1 MDGIFL
7 VNKPA
12 GVTSRDVVNKLS
24 KQLGV
29 KKIGHVGTLD
39 PFATGLLVV
48 VVGKGTKIAPFLE
61 KVDKHYIATLK
72 LGIKT
77 DTLDLEGK
85 VIDEKPVPELNKEIV
100 DSALKSFV
108 GKLEQVPPMFS
119 AIKCNGVPLYKLAR
133 SNIEVERKVRT
144 IEIYKT
150 RLLNLKNDEIRFSVK
165 CSKGTYIRT
174 FGEQIAEKLGTVGHL
189 IKLKRTKVGQFDLKD
204 ACEPNKII
212 RERLINC
219 VDALSHMDTIE
230 VDNKIAIDIKN
241 GKTIELTNHAQQV
254 LFVDEN
260 RNALAVYEKINEN
273 IYKCVRGLF

>member
-1 MDGIFL
+1 MDGVFL
-7 VNKPA
+7 VDKPA

-24 KQLGV
+24 KQLGI

-48 VVGKGTKIAPFLE
+48 VAGKGTKISPFLE
-61 KVDKHYIATLK
+61 KVDKQYIATLK

-85 VIDEKPVPELNKEIV
+85 IIETKEVPELDKETITNV
-100 DSALKSFV
+100 LKSFV
-108 GKLEQVPPMFS
+108 GKLDQVPPMFS

-144 IEIYKT
+144 IEIYKV
-150 RLLNLKNDEIRFSVK
+150 RLISFKGDEIRFSVC

-189 IKLKRTKVGQFDLKD
+189 IKLKRTKVGNFNLKD
-204 ACEPNKII
+204 AHAPNKIAACH
-212 RERLINC
+212 LIEC
-219 VDALSHMDTIE
+219 TEALSHMDIVV
-230 VDNKIAIDIKN
+230 VDDKLTADIKN
-241 GKTIELTNHAQQV
+241 GKTIELSNHDQQV
-254 LFVDEN
+254 LFVDETN
-260 RNALAVYEKINEN
+260 NVLAVYEKINDN

>member
-7 VNKPA
+7 VDKPA

-24 KQLGV
+24 KQLGE

-39 PFATGLLVV
+39 PFATGLLVI
-48 VVGKGTKIAPFLE
+48 VVGKGTKIAPFIE
-61 KVDKHYIATLK
+61 KVDKQYIATLK

-77 DTLDLEGK
+77 NTLDLEGK
-85 VIDEKPVPELNKEIV
+85 IIDTQPVPELNKEMV
-100 DSALKSFV
+100 NNTLKSFV
-108 GKLEQVPPMFS
+108 GKLDQVPPMFS

-150 RLLNLKNDEIRFSVK
+150 RLIKLSGDEIRFSVN

-189 IKLKRTKVGQFDLKD
+189 VQLKRTKVGQFELKN
-204 ACEPNKII
+204 AHAPNKIC
-212 RERLINC
+212 ESHLINC
-219 VDALSHMDTIE
+219 TEALSHMDIVE
-230 VDNKIAIDIKN
+230 VNNEIAMDIKN
-241 GKTIELTNHAQQV
+241 GKTIELLNHDQQV

-260 RNALAVYEKINEN
+260 RNSLAVYEKINDN

>member
-1 MDGIFL
+1 MDGILL

-24 KQLGV
+24 KKLGV

-61 KVDKHYIATLK
+61 KVDKSYIATLK
-72 LGIKT
+72 LGVKT

-85 VIDEKPVPELNKEIV
+85 VIETHDVPELNKEIV
-100 DSALKSFV
+100 TNVLKSFV

-133 SNIEVERKVRT
+133 NNIEVERKIRT

-150 RLLNLKNDEIRFSVK
+150 RLISIKGDEIRFSVS
-165 CSKGTYIRT
+165 CSKGTYVRT

-189 IKLKRTKVGQFDLKD
+189 IQLKRTKVGNFDLKD
-204 ACEPNKII
+204 AYNPNNIMKSH
-212 RERLINC
+212 LIGC
-219 VDALSHMDTIE
+219 VDALSHMEIVS
-230 VDNKIAIDIKN
+230 VDAKTANDIKN
-241 GKTIELTNHAQQV
+241 GKTIELGNHEQQV
-254 LFVDEN
+254 LFVDESK
-260 RNALAVYEKINEN
+260 NALAVYEKINDN